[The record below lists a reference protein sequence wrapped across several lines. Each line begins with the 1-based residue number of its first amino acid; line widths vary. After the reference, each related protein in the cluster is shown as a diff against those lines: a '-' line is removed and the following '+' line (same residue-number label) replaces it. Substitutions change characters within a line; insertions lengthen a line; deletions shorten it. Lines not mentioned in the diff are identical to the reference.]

1 MYIPFFKSLE
11 LYSILSAK
19 KVFSKISFF
28 NRFTHPAPPPHPPPN
43 LLWPK
48 SAKRDKSF
56 LSMFLHLEVSSTQ
69 QPIIQ
74 FNQAGIRKINSQ
86 NAVKKVLDKIPKL
99 QRQIPVFP
107 LEICCNANIKHHQN
121 QHKHSVCSGTFYSP
135 FSRYLDFTE
144 HQFLSSLV
152 FFLSMVRIRDPR
164 ITICGLNLLFRGSL

>member
-28 NRFTHPAPPPHPPPN
+28 NRFTHPPPHPPPN

-56 LSMFLHLEVSSTQ
+56 LSMFLYLEVSSTQ

-164 ITICGLNLLFRGSL
+164 ITICGLNLSFRGSL

>member
-28 NRFTHPAPPPHPPPN
+28 NRFTHPPPPHPPPN

-56 LSMFLHLEVSSTQ
+56 LSMFLYLEVSSTQ

-74 FNQAGIRKINSQ
+74 FN
-86 NAVKKVLDKIPKL
+86 
-99 QRQIPVFP
+99 
-107 LEICCNANIKHHQN
+107 
-121 QHKHSVCSGTFYSP
+121 
-135 FSRYLDFTE
+135 
-144 HQFLSSLV
+144 
-152 FFLSMVRIRDPR
+152 
-164 ITICGLNLLFRGSL
+164 